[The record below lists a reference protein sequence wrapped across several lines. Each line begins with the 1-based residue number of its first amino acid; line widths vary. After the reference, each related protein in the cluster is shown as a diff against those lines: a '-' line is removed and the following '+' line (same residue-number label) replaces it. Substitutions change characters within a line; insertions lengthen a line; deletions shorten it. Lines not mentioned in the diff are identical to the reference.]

1 MSFPIFHLLA
11 EVQIRGHF
19 YWALKGTLSLGFN
32 TIQYRTQSIPLRML
46 KRLEPGKALDVGM
59 GQGRNAIY
67 LAQQGWDVTGFDP
80 AVFAL
85 QKADQRASEL
95 GVKVN
100 IVVAGEEDFDWGEEQ
115 WDLILFSYADVN
127 QNVERARRS
136 LRSGGVVVVEGFHGA
151 RDDNNVFFDD
161 NELIELFPDF
171 RILQYEDVEDVA
183 DFGLKR
189 LRVVRM
195 LAQKP

>member
-1 MSFPIFHLLA
+1 MY
-11 EVQIRGHF
+11 ERWVRGSEDLR
-19 YWALKGTLSLGFN
+19 WNIVLTSNKQFN
-32 TIQYRTQSIPLRML
+32 TEPNRFLVRML
-46 KRLEPGKALDVGM
+46 ERLEPGKALDVGM

-85 QKADQRASEL
+85 QAADQRASEL
-95 GVKVN
+95 GVKLN
-100 IVVAGEEDFDWGEEQ
+100 IVVAGEEDFNWGEEQ

-136 LRSGGVVVVEGFHGA
+136 LRSGGVVVVEGFRGA

-161 NELIELFPDF
+161 NELIELFDGF
-171 RILQYEDVEDVA
+171 RVLQYEDVEDVT
-183 DFGLKR
+183 DFGLR
-189 LRVVRM
+189 RM
-195 LAQKP
+195 GVIRILAQKP